1 MPLLASGAQRE
12 SKMYHVLL
20 LSSYGTLGILLSRL
34 RSQPSCCPAEQAG
47 MLSGFI
53 HSHSLLAFL
62 SSVLL
67 ERSDCTP
74 HLDLTLAHVVDSVT
88 LAQTL

>member
-1 MPLLASGAQRE
+1 MPLLASGAQLE

-20 LSSYGTLGILLSRL
+20 LSSYGTLGILLSWP

-53 HSHSLLAFL
+53 HSLLAFL